1 MSPLDRNSNRGFLL
15 DVWIYVV
22 LLFLVLPLPIIG
34 IMSLSSGKF
43 LSFPP
48 QAFSLFWYG
57 ETLGSTAWVQ
67 AAITSVQVAVLAVL
81 IALPCA
87 VSLAVASYRLPEK
100 ARRVVNFLTV
110 GPLIIPLIVFA
121 IALFFVFAKLGLV
134 GTKLGI
140 ALGHAILI
148 MPFIY
153 VTVSTALE
161 YFDDGLIDAAET
173 LGASRIYA
181 WRTVLLPFIAPAIIL
196 GAVLSFMTS
205 FDEAVVAIFVGQ
217 GSTLTLPSLM
227 WRSLNVELTPGVAA
241 VATMVTLAGVVIQG
255 TVLLIVWPQ
264 FKKRRS
270 KSSQLNG

>member
-1 MSPLDRNSNRGFLL
+1 MGSEGRDSRSRLFLN
-15 DVWIYVV
+15 VWIWAI
-22 LLFLVLPLPIIG
+22 LLFLVLPLPIVG

-48 QAFSLFWYG
+48 QSFSLYWYR
-57 ETLGSTAWVQ
+57 ETLSSPIWIK
-67 AAITSVQVAVLAVL
+67 AAMNSLEVAALAVL

-87 VSLAVASYRLPEK
+87 VSLAVASYRLLEK
-100 ARRVVNFLTV
+100 VRRIINFLTL
-110 GPLIIPLIVFA
+110 GPLIIPVIVFA

-161 YFDDGLIDAAET
+161 YFDDGLIEAAEI
-173 LGASRIYA
+173 LGASRIHA
-181 WRTVLLPFIAPAIIL
+181 WRTVLLPFIMPAIIL

-241 VATMVTLAGVVIQG
+241 VASMVTLSGVIVQG
-255 TVLLIVWPQ
+255 VSLLCIWSYL
-264 FKKRRS
+264 S
-270 KSSQLNG
+270 KQRFQSRVSAR